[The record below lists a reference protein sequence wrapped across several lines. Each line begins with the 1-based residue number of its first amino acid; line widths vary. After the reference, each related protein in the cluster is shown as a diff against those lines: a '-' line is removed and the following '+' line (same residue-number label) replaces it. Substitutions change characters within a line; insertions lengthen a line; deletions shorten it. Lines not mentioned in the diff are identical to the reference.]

1 MNSQAQ
7 KGLCVKTIIWYVLNA
22 GNKVYEEMIR
32 EYVDV
37 YYGVHTQC
45 A

>member
-22 GNKVYEEMIR
+22 GNKVYR
-32 EYVDV
+32 RDDS
-37 YYGVHTQC
+37 
-45 A
+45 